1 MKKLAPVQKVEVVD
15 VDEGSLLA
23 LLGKK
28 VILMCMNYHY
38 TGTLEGVNDKFV
50 LLGEDAAICYETGPW
65 NASTWKDAQKVGQK
79 ARVFID
85 KIESYFEG
93 K

>member
-15 VDEGSLLA
+15 VDEGSLLG
-23 LLGKK
+23 LLGQKI
-28 VILMCMNYHY
+28 ILMCMNYSY
-38 TGTLEGVNDKFV
+38 VGTLEGVNDKFV
-50 LLGEDAAICYETGPW
+50 LLGDDSAICYETGDW
-65 NASTWKDAQKVGQK
+65 NSASWKDAQKVGK
-79 ARVFID
+79 KTRVFID